1 MNLIKKTFLGAAV
14 LPFLMGCSQIYALV
28 AQPVTYKEFHTA
40 AQDAM
45 KKRETSG
52 KEVESFSVKGY
63 QTVDGKKTKFD
74 FDTKDENS
82 ISSEEVGIVAAVAL
96 IIAAVDASSF
106 DDLSTCKYFLSFD
119 KNYFRIDAKS
129 ENESGKME
137 FNEYGILTSFYSKS
151 IDSNGVKEELSF
163 NATFTYGA
171 ASK

>member
-28 AQPVTYKEFHTA
+28 AQPVTYKEFHAA
-40 AQDAM
+40 AQDAV

-52 KEVESFSVKGY
+52 KEVKSFSVKGY
-63 QTVDGKKTKFD
+63 QAVDGKKTKFD
-74 FDTKDENS
+74 FNTKDEDS
-82 ISSEEVGIVAAVAL
+82 VSSEEVEIASAVAL
-96 IIAAVDASSF
+96 LIAFADVSSF

-119 KNYFRIDAKS
+119 KNYFRIDTKS

-137 FNEYGILTSFYSKS
+137 FNEYGLMTGFYSKS

-163 NATFTYGA
+163 NATFTYGD
-171 ASK
+171 AS